1 MVACLLLLYV
11 LDWLLAALSGTRLR
25 LHSVPHLPP
34 LKLPALPA
42 GQLAVWEGVVPA
54 KLPGPTADLDVL
66 HGVKQKGVPGT
77 TAGGMGGGMA
87 DGGSVLEGGAGGT
100 GTADGGSDEYDREDS
115 FLADSGAKGPDA
127 AAGGGRRR
135 GRGSRYGGGGGG
147 AGLSSFDL
155 PQPQEPVQSGA
166 TEMGEQAVAGAVQ
179 GGTGRRRGSGR
190 GWVVGKGGGALGG
203 ELAACY
209 AAV

>member
-1 MVACLLLLYV
+1 MGATSSGALACKVPTRCTLP
-11 LDWLLAALSGTRLR
+11 LSSSNCL
-25 LHSVPHLPP
+25 
-34 LKLPALPA
+34 ALPA
-42 GQLAVWEGVVPA
+42 GQLGVWDGVVPA

-87 DGGSVLEGGAGGT
+87 DGGSVLLGGAGGTAT

-127 AAGGGRRR
+127 APGGGGRRR
-135 GRGSRYGGGGGG
+135 GRGSRYGGGGGGG

-166 TEMGEQAVAGAVQ
+166 TEMGEQ
-179 GGTGRRRGSGR
+179 
-190 GWVVGKGGGALGG
+190 
-203 ELAACY
+203 
-209 AAV
+209 